1 MKVIDNRVVLEDDD
15 FYNLDETLG
24 NIIQDALTQFKERSG
39 SYPSNFS
46 RPTKESPNGTV
57 SCDQAVSDW
66 NKAIDDMIYGFDTS
80 EEDSSL
86 SINGIECPYDYSK
99 PWFIDKIMVPQ
110 FKAGFNEADGEAYDA
125 AKEIKESTEYRRKL
139 RGRYLFAKYFTHLWE

>member
-15 FYNLDETLG
+15 FYNLDITLG
-24 NIIQDALTQFKERSG
+24 NIIQDALTQFKERCN
-39 SYPSNFS
+39 SYPSAFS
-46 RPTKESPNGTV
+46 RPTKENPNGTV
-57 SCDQAVSDW
+57 SCDKALSDW

-80 EEDSSL
+80 EEDESSF
-86 SINGIECPYDYSK
+86 INGIECPYDYSK

-110 FKAGFNEADGEAYDA
+110 FKPGFTEADGAAYDA
-125 AKEIKESTEYRRKL
+125 AKDSKEATEYRRKL